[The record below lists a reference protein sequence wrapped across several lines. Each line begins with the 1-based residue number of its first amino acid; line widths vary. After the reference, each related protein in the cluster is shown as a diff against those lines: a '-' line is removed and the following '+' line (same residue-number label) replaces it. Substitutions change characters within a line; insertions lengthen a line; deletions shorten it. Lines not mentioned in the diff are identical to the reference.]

1 MKKLAITGMLLS
13 GLTALAGITGLVIC
27 DGESVEAAQE
37 QRMVRVEHTAY
48 GDILCDNRTGVV
60 YFAYGLKS
68 CRILKRFISTDTR
81 GGNKRG
87 EKEKDK
93 SAQAERWSRVGC
105 MVSAAS
111 GGTLRE

>member
-1 MKKLAITGMLLS
+1 MDVGRWSARDNILPELWRKIGGDAMKKLAITGMLLS

-81 GGNKRG
+81 WG
-87 EKEKDK
+87 E
-93 SAQAERWSRVGC
+93 
-105 MVSAAS
+105 
-111 GGTLRE
+111 